1 MVSVN
6 WSNRVFDDID
16 STADYLANYS
26 RRFASAFVDSVF
38 AKVELLKQFPEMGRM
53 VPEINR
59 SEIREL
65 IYKQYR
71 IVYQVIDSQHIL
83 VVSVHHSARPL
94 SEESLFG

>member
-16 STADYLANYS
+16 STADYLATYS
-26 RRFASAFVDSVF
+26 KRYASAFVDNVF
-38 AKVELLKQFPEMGRM
+38 SKVERLKQFPEMGRM

-59 SEIREL
+59 PEIREL

-71 IVYQVIDSQHIL
+71 IVY
-83 VVSVHHSARPL
+83 
-94 SEESLFG
+94 